1 MSGSPKFSE
10 AEIAEWKQKILEAD
24 RQRRKEAEARR
35 REEAEEQERQRQLEM
50 SRYQTHARV
59 QVLLSDLHSCWGNF
73 YLQEAVVLQYR
84 CENQQ
89 EAIATAELETQLLAI
104 SEELVRIELAMQEAC
119 KRKRRDEAEKKRR
132 KDIERQQFEL
142 EELQHQVA
150 QIPEAEA
157 LKFDAAGRQLLQSV
171 FQNLL
176 QAIAQGDPVAV
187 RRPLAEATALVQ
199 KHVRQIAQ
207 GQTNCQQQKTQA
219 NRQLAELQVIL
230 AGLKADPVVMRWQ
243 SSAVTELENQINAA
257 QLAIADGRLTQVIS
271 CLSESRLRSQSM
283 LEAANTAQIQAERRD
298 YIADSIAQ
306 TLLEMGFSITFHQ
319 PEHPDHPASAMI
331 LGATT
336 QTGKGIS
343 VSVPIAG
350 QVFYDVDG
358 YVLHSVTTVDG
369 NTAAICDEAEQ
380 VLTEMHTALED
391 KFGVKMGEVLWQ
403 GKDPNRA
410 RPHAEQLPSG
420 QPYQK
425 LRAFVTRNVSTSE

>member
-10 AEIAEWKQKILEAD
+10 AEIAECKQKILEAD

-104 SEELVRIELAMQEAC
+104 SEELVRIELAMQEASL
-119 KRKRRDEAEKKRR
+119 RKRRDEAEKKRR
-132 KDIERQQFEL
+132 KDLTRQQFEL
-142 EELQHQVA
+142 EELQHRVA
-150 QIPEAEA
+150 QIPADA
-157 LKFDAAGRQLLQSV
+157 LKFDAAGRQLLQCV

-271 CLSESRLRSQSM
+271 CLSDRLRSESII
-283 LEAANTAQIQAERRD
+283 EAANTAQIQADRRD

-306 TLLEMGFSITFHQ
+306 TLQEMGFSITFHQ

-358 YVLHSVTTVDG
+358 YVKHSVATVDG

-403 GKDPNRA
+403 GKDPNRLL
-410 RPHAEQLPSG
+410 RQAERLPSS
-420 QPYQK
+420 QRSRSRS
-425 LRAFVTRNVSTSE
+425 L

>member
-50 SRYQTHARV
+50 SRDQTHARV

-104 SEELVRIELAMQEAC
+104 SEELVRIELAMQEAS

-150 QIPEAEA
+150 QIREAEA
-157 LKFDAAGRQLLQSV
+157 LKFDAAGRQLLQCV

-257 QLAIADGRLTQVIS
+257 QLAITDGRLTQVIS
-271 CLSESRLRSQSM
+271 CLSQSHQRSQSM

-306 TLLEMGFSITFHQ
+306 TLQEMGFSITFHQ

-358 YVLHSVTTVDG
+358 YVKHSITTIDG

-420 QPYQK
+420 QRYQK

>member
-35 REEAEEQERQRQLEM
+35 RESAEEQERQRQLEM

-157 LKFDAAGRQLLQSV
+157 LKFDAAGRQLLQCV

-207 GQTNCQQQKTQA
+207 RQTNCQQQKTQA
-219 NRQLAELQVIL
+219 NRQLAELQV
-230 AGLKADPVVMRWQ
+230 
-243 SSAVTELENQINAA
+243 
-257 QLAIADGRLTQVIS
+257 
-271 CLSESRLRSQSM
+271 
-283 LEAANTAQIQAERRD
+283 
-298 YIADSIAQ
+298 
-306 TLLEMGFSITFHQ
+306 F
-319 PEHPDHPASAMI
+319 
-331 LGATT
+331 
-336 QTGKGIS
+336 
-343 VSVPIAG
+343 
-350 QVFYDVDG
+350 
-358 YVLHSVTTVDG
+358 
-369 NTAAICDEAEQ
+369 
-380 VLTEMHTALED
+380 
-391 KFGVKMGEVLWQ
+391 
-403 GKDPNRA
+403 
-410 RPHAEQLPSG
+410 
-420 QPYQK
+420 
-425 LRAFVTRNVSTSE
+425 

>member
-10 AEIAEWKQKILEAD
+10 AEIAEWKQKILEAH
-24 RQRRKEAEARR
+24 RLRCAEIEARR

-50 SRYQTHARV
+50 SRYQAHARV
-59 QVLLSDLHSCWGNF
+59 NLLLSDLSSSWGNF

-84 CENQQ
+84 CENQL
-89 EAIATAELETQLLAI
+89 EAIASAESETQLLAI
-104 SEELVRIELAMQEAC
+104 SEELVKIELAMREAS
-119 KRKRRDEAEKKRR
+119 KRKRWDEAEKKRR
-132 KDIERQQFEL
+132 KDIGRQQFEL
-142 EELQHQVA
+142 EELQHRVA

-157 LKFDAAGRQLLQSV
+157 LKFDAAGRQLLQCV
-171 FQNLL
+171 LQNLQ
-176 QAIAQGDPVAV
+176 QAIAQGDPVTV

-199 KHVRQIAQ
+199 KHVRQITH
-207 GQTNCQQQKTQA
+207 GQASSQQLQIQA
-219 NRQLAELQVIL
+219 NRQLAELQVVL

-243 SSAVTELENQINAA
+243 SSAVTELENQIHAA
-257 QLAIADGRLTQVIS
+257 QVAIADAQFTQVMS
-271 CLSESRLRSQSM
+271 CLSENQERSESII
-283 LEAANTAQIQAERRD
+283 EAANNAQIQAERRD

-319 PEHPDHPASAMI
+319 PEHPEHPASAMI

-343 VSVPIAG
+343 VSVPVAG

-358 YVLHSVTTVDG
+358 YVKHSVATVDG
-369 NTAAICDEAEQ
+369 NTTAICDEAEQ

-391 KFGVKMGEVLWQ
+391 KFGVKMGEVLWY

-410 RPHAEQLPSG
+410 LRQADQLPSG
-420 QPYQK
+420 KRSQK